1 MLRRVLRATRVGF
14 AVCVVGLATPA
25 AAEDIAL
32 SLVHT
37 TGRID
42 IPASAVSR
50 IEVAPS
56 YVATDRR
63 SGKRMRSRTYS
74 VYVCLLED
82 VRERICDLTR
92 RIVGEPVEIVS
103 GCEVLTEPV
112 VREPICTAP
121 CLSIPAGN
129 MAEAEVFAGKLGLHP
144 KPSCAPGNIG
154 SRVPRVRTVMP
165 DFRRVT
171 R

>member
-1 MLRRVLRATRVGF
+1 MLRRVLRATRVSLV
-14 AVCVVGLATPA
+14 VCVAGLASPA
-25 AAEDIAL
+25 AAEDIVL

-42 IPASAVSR
+42 IPASEVSR

-56 YVATDRR
+56 YAVTNPRT
-63 SGKRMRSRTYS
+63 GKRTRSRTYN

-82 VRERICDLTR
+82 IREKICDLTQ
-92 RIVGEPVEIVS
+92 RIVGESVEIVS
-103 GCEVLTEPV
+103 GCELLTEPV

-129 MAEAEVFAGKLGLHP
+129 MAEARVFAGKLGQHP
-144 KPSCAPGNIG
+144 KQSCAPGNIG
-154 SRVPRVRTVMP
+154 AREPRLRTALP
-165 DFRRVT
+165 NFPRLT
-171 R
+171 Q